1 MLVYRITKRKFSA
14 DISGTGSA
22 LFPGRWN
29 KFGTPVLYTG
39 ETKEIALL
47 EILVNAS
54 SLIINDLDI
63 LTLEIPDSSISELK
77 ISELPKNWNEY
88 PPPSK
93 LAYIGQEWVF
103 KGETL
108 ALRVP
113 SCIIQSSRNVVLNC
127 NHKDFKEVKVINHSK
142 FELDT
147 RFTKR

>member
-1 MLVYRITKRKFSA
+1 MIVYRITKRKFSA

-29 KFGTPVLYTG
+29 KFGTAVLYTG

-77 ISELPKNWNEY
+77 ISELPKNWFEY
-88 PPPSK
+88 PSPSK
-93 LAYIGQEWVF
+93 LADIGQEWVI

-113 SCIIQSSRNVVLNC
+113 SCIIQTSHNIILNC